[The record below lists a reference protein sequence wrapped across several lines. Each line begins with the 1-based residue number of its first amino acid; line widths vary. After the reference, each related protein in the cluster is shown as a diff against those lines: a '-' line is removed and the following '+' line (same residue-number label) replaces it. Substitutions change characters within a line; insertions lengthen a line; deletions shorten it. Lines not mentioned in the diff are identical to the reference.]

1 MTAMCPE
8 GFVGREYHEDRVAEL
23 EREIQERA
31 NKALVDAAHKAQLI
45 YWLLCVVTENKR
57 EWGDAALCLTGLGY
71 APDGDRAKRMLER
84 GEPSPRQLDEAEEP
98 ESPLPTPHRINSVQ
112 DFVDLCGESD
122 PLFAV
127 VSRWFA
133 GGGRGLEVHALCPE
147 CNRRPPLCKCGQY
160 ERGCS

>member
-71 APDGDRAKRMLER
+71 APDSTRARNMLER
-84 GEPSPRQLDEAEEP
+84 GEPGPRKLDETEETEEP
-98 ESPLPTPHRINSVQ
+98 ESPLPLYMQAAVADLVEDIVAGVAHRRDNPGKLHEALVTI
-112 DFVDLCGESD
+112 
-122 PLFAV
+122 AT
-127 VSRWFA
+127 SR
-133 GGGRGLEVHALCPE
+133 CP
-147 CNRRPPLCKCGQY
+147 CVISGVAQNVRNQPTYSG
-160 ERGCS
+160 